1 MDYGFIE
8 LMQQNRSFTQSSGGP
23 LQAVP
28 THTHL
33 LPLYASYARVL
44 FAVGLL
50 VAMLDITQKGDVEAL
65 PKRVMNHLLTLT
77 LP

>member
-28 THTHL
+28 TRTHL
-33 LPLYASYARVL
+33 LPLYGRVIFAFGVVVARL
-44 FAVGLL
+44 G
-50 VAMLDITQKGDVEAL
+50 IEAL